1 MSSACLPPHPAVA
14 YLFLV
19 RRMADDIT
27 ARSLTLVD
35 AAGRP
40 RIMMSAGG
48 EDGYANLTI
57 ASTTGELVEI
67 SAQPNGTIALSF
79 HHSPRTG
86 LLTITKRGLNLRAR
100 DGKFAVTIG
109 DMFDD
114 GVERLT
120 VYRDGQPVWEMPQ
133 RDGTP
138 NV

>member
-1 MSSACLPPHPAVA
+1 
-14 YLFLV
+14 
-19 RRMADDIT
+19 MADDIT

-57 ASTTGELVEI
+57 TSTTGELVEI

-86 LLTITKRGLNLRAR
+86 LLTITKRGLDLRAP
-100 DGKFAVTIG
+100 DGRFAVTIA

-114 GVERLT
+114 
-120 VYRDGQPVWEMPQ
+120 
-133 RDGTP
+133 
-138 NV
+138 